1 MSDHTTG
8 VRALRSQFRQQAQ
21 DAARRRALEQS
32 ARALADESRLPLALD
47 ALLEEAMTLVLAD
60 AGLIL
65 ASDGSGLEVA
75 ASRGRV
81 LPVGARLL
89 AAGRLGELLRGGPQP
104 VLVSHQRSRFQVNQ
118 ELPATLELVMPARLG
133 GRTLGL
139 LVLLQETASERP
151 DSEQLA
157 TVQALATLACAGI
170 GSRQPVRART
180 QRREGSEQL
189 ARLTPREQQV
199 LALLPRGLSNAEIGV
214 ALGIATGTAKV
225 HVERL
230 LHKLGVNHRTLAAV
244 KAVEWGLRP

>member
-47 ALLEEAMTLVLAD
+47 ALLGEAMTLVLAD

-65 ASDGSGLEVA
+65 ASDGSGLEVV
-75 ASRGRV
+75 ASRGTV

-104 VLVSHQRSRFQVNQ
+104 VLASHQRSRFQVNQ
-118 ELPATLELVMPARLG
+118 EQRASLELVMPARLG

-170 GSRQPVRART
+170 GGRQPARART
-180 QRREGSEQL
+180 QRRDGSEQL

-230 LHKLGVNHRTLAAV
+230 LHKLGVNDRTLAAV